1 MLPKGTLTFHEPLST
16 LITPQFAQPYKKN
29 VPPEYNRTADPTFM
43 PPQLIQAAL
52 QLANQKKFSLH
63 IYCNTQSDD
72 LLRNSVLES
81 SHWSYIVAPTDM
93 LYETF
98 NSGGAPRLAVIHAA
112 QRMCLHVS
120 GSAKSL
126 SRDEPQVNRVCE
138 TVFKPSADN
147 NIQDLPEGRTA
158 AGVVLRPATGRFGRR
173 L

>member
-16 LITPQFAQPYKKN
+16 VDHATICSTVQEN

-52 QLANQKKFSLH
+52 QLADQKKFSLQLLQH
-63 IYCNTQSDD
+63 QSDD
-72 LLRNSVLES
+72 LLRNSVLET